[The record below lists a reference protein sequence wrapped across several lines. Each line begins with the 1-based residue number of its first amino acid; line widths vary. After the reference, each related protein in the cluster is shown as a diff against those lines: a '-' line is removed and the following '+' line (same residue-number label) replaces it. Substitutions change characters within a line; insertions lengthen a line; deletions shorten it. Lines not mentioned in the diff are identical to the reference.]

1 MINMKSPR
9 IAYGEALVDLGRID
23 ENIVVLDADLAHAT
37 QTILFKEKFKDRFFN
52 IGIAEQN
59 MIGIAAG
66 LSLSGFIP
74 FASTFAIF
82 GAGRAFEQI
91 RNTVCYP
98 NLNVKIAVTH
108 AGITVGE
115 DGASHQ
121 TIEDISLMRSIPN
134 MKVIVPCDAIE
145 TKKAVF
151 AAAKING
158 PVYIRIA
165 RPVAPIITEENTE
178 FKIGKAQI
186 LRKGKD
192 FTIFATGLMVE
203 KAMKAANILY
213 NRGIEATVVNVHT
226 IKPLD
231 EELIIQEAAKTG
243 KVITIE
249 EHSVIGGLGSAVAE
263 TLIGKAPIKMKI
275 IGIKDT
281 FGQSGD
287 PDLLLKHYGLTVE
300 NIIKTV
306 VDMLNN

>member
-1 MINMKSPR
+1 MTNMKSPR
-9 IAYGEALVDLGRID
+9 IAYGEALAELGLK
-23 ENIVVLDADLAHAT
+23 NKQVVVLDADLAHAT
-37 QTILFKEKFKDRFFN
+37 QTVIFSEKFKDRFFN
-52 IGIAEQN
+52 MGIAEQN
-59 MIGIAAG
+59 MIGVAAG
-66 LSLSGFIP
+66 LALSGFIP

-121 TIEDISLMRSIPN
+121 AIEDISLMRSIPN
-134 MKVIVPCDAIE
+134 MKVVVPCDAIE
-145 TKKAVF
+145 TKKAIF
-151 AAAKING
+151 AAAKIHG

-165 RPVAPIITEENTE
+165 RPVAPIITEENTD

-192 FTIFATGLMVE
+192 LSIFATGLMVD
-203 KAMKAANILY
+203 KALKAANVLY
-213 NRGIEATVVNVHT
+213 GKGIETTVVNIHT

-231 EELIIQEAAKTG
+231 EELVLREAASTG
-243 KVITIE
+243 KVITVE
-249 EHSVIGGLGSAVAE
+249 EHSIIGGLGSAIAE
-263 TLIGKAPIKMKI
+263 TLIGRLPVKMKR
-275 IGIKDT
+275 IGLNDT

-287 PDLLLKHYGLTVE
+287 PNSLLEYYRLTEE
-300 NIIKTV
+300 NIVNTANEI
-306 VDMLNN
+306 LN